1 MEMKINGLTIVLAL
15 LIGVLI
21 GQIWTEHRTYNR
33 YIRALA
39 ERHEADAH
47 YWDVKTN
54 EILTNNTLEAQR
66 RKQQ

>member
-1 MEMKINGLTIVLAL
+1 MKINGLTIVIAL
-15 LIGVLI
+15 LIGVFI

-39 ERHEADAH
+39 QRHEVAAH

-54 EILTNNTLEAQR
+54 EILTNNTINR
-66 RKQQ
+66 RKQ